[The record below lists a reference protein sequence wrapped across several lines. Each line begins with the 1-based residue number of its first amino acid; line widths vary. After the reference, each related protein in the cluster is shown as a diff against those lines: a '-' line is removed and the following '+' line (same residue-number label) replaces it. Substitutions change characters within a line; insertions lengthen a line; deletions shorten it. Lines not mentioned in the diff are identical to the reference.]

1 MARGALWYLS
11 ETLLGTWWAHF
22 PLRDSGLGS
31 NVLKL
36 SKTPDLQRT
45 PRGNWTRPSGY
56 NPPRPPSPLSQF
68 LSRLRDMLDEAD
80 ASDMESDMDLDTDP
94 EAEAPPANQIIELIE
109 LLALVELQEAIQKRL
124 LPSDFAVQGLG
135 IGDGISV
142 GTGVEMVV
150 MSQLSAICDTI
161 AADKKANKSW
171 LERIEEALRKANNTK
186 APQTISTSPN

>member
-11 ETLLGTWWAHF
+11 ETLLGTW
-22 PLRDSGLGS
+22 LQC
-31 NVLKL
+31 LKA
-36 SKTPDLQRT
+36 QQN
-45 PRGNWTRPSGY
+45 PRLATDPSGKLDS
-56 NPPRPPSPLSQF
+56 PIWLQPSSTTLPTVTIPIASA
-68 LSRLRDMLDEAD
+68 RHVGVNAHVPKPY

-124 LPSDFAVQGLG
+124 LPSDFAVQLTEMLKGLG